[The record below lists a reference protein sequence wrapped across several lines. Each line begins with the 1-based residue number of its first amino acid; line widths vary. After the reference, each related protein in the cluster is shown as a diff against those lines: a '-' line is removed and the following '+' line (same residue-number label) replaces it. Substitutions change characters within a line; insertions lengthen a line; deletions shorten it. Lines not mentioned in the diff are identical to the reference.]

1 MQKIHEISDGKHVML
16 LCEDEEQR
24 AQAAAEWI
32 NHGLEEGQHCIY
44 ASVYAFNQFHQS
56 SISRIS
62 TKIRNYQHHLDNN
75 NLQIIDFEPF
85 YQSALTGNLTLFKNL
100 KKNLEKISRENNVR
114 GEKIKIT
121 VFADAACCLCENKSF
136 EGSEKLEKWW
146 QDAHDE
152 WVKNNYHI
160 TVICPHPQVILE
172 TKQNTRLK
180 IANVHDI
187 MITLNTHD
195 KDNTISSLVEEH
207 VIRILIAESDP
218 DLAVL
223 YTEFLSRCHVNVTI
237 VVDSN
242 ECLSALMSSNFD
254 VIILDEHL
262 SGNILTKDLANEI
275 LRVKPYQRIALTTTN
290 PSYRTSTGTD
300 FVGLNPKDILLKPFM
315 LSNLLEVIKRK

>member
-1 MQKIHEISDGKHVML
+1 M
-16 LCEDEEQR
+16 
-24 AQAAAEWI
+24 
-32 NHGLEEGQHCIY
+32 
-44 ASVYAFNQFHQS
+44 
-56 SISRIS
+56 
-62 TKIRNYQHHLDNN
+62 
-75 NLQIIDFEPF
+75 
-85 YQSALTGNLTLFKNL
+85 TLFKNL
-100 KKNLEKISRENNVR
+100 KKNLEKIFRENKAT
-114 GEKIKIT
+114 GDKLKIT

-136 EGSEKLEKWW
+136 EDSEKLEKWW

-172 TKQNTRLK
+172 TLQNTRLK
-180 IANVHDI
+180 IANVHDL
-187 MITLNTHD
+187 MITLNPYD
-195 KDNTISSLVEEH
+195 KDNMTSSLVEGH

-218 DLAVL
+218 DLVVL

-242 ECLSALMSSNFD
+242 ECLSALKSNNFD

-262 SGNILTKDLANEI
+262 AGNVLTKDLANKI

-300 FVGLNPKDILLKPFM
+300 FVGLNQKDILLKPFM

>member
-1 MQKIHEISDGKHVML
+1 ML

-44 ASVYAFNQFHQS
+44 ASVYAFNQLHQS

-62 TKIRNYQHHLDNN
+62 TKIKNYQQHLDNN
-75 NLQIIDFEPF
+75 SLQIIDFEPY

-100 KKNLEKISRENNVR
+100 KNNLEKIFHENKTR
-114 GEKIKIT
+114 GDKLKIT

-136 EGSEKLEKWW
+136 EDSEKLEKWW

-187 MITLNTHD
+187 MITLNPYDT
-195 KDNTISSLVEEH
+195 DNTTSSLVEEH
-207 VIRILIAESDP
+207 VISILIAESDP
-218 DLAVL
+218 DLVVL
-223 YTEFLSRCHVNVTI
+223 YAEFLSRCHVNVTI

-242 ECLSALMSSNFD
+242 ECLFALKSNNFD
-254 VIILDEHL
+254 LIILDEHL
-262 SGNILTKDLANEI
+262 SGNILTKDLATEI

-290 PSYRTSTGTD
+290 PLYRTSTGTD
-300 FVGLNPKDILLKPFM
+300 LVRLNQKDILLKPFK

>member
-1 MQKIHEISDGKHVML
+1 MQKINEISEGKHVML

-44 ASVYAFNQFHQS
+44 ASVYAFNQLHQS
-56 SISRIS
+56 SISRIL
-62 TKIRNYQHHLDNN
+62 TKIKNYQHHLDNN
-75 NLQIIDFEPF
+75 SLQIIDFEPY
-85 YQSALTGNLTLFKNL
+85 YQSALTDNLTLFKNL
-100 KKNLEKISRENNVR
+100 KKNLEKIFREIKAR
-114 GEKIKIT
+114 GDQLKIT

-136 EGSEKLEKWW
+136 EDSEKLEKWW

-160 TVICPHPQVILE
+160 TVICPHPQLILE
-172 TKQNTRLK
+172 TKQNARLK

-187 MITLNTHD
+187 MITLNPYD
-195 KDNTISSLVEEH
+195 IDNTASSLVGEH

-218 DLAVL
+218 DLVVL
-223 YTEFLSRCHVNVTI
+223 YAEFLSRCHVNVTI

-242 ECLSALMSSNFD
+242 ECLSALKSNNFD

-262 SGNILTKDLANEI
+262 SGNILTRDLANEI

-290 PSYRTSTGTD
+290 PLYRTSNGTD
-300 FVGLNPKDILLKPFM
+300 FVGLNQKDILLKPFM